1 MSETYIMNCGI
12 HQGGYLSLVKYT
24 AYINSLITKLELS
37 NLCSEIYRVRTS
49 PVGYADDIAASTISK
64 QRMDRVMSK
73 VYEHGCEWRFKFNA
87 SKSAVLV
94 FGETERERG
103 ELDLNI
109 ECSHWGANVSKRDY
123 IMITLVSRRVLR
135 ETPMLGQRKK

>member
-1 MSETYIMNCGI
+1 MCFDFMAVSEKV
-12 HQGGYLSLVKYT
+12 YLSLVKYT
-24 AYINSLITKLELS
+24 AYINSLITTLELS

-73 VYEHGCEWRFKFNA
+73 VYEHGCDWRFKFNT

-94 FGETERERG
+94 FGETERERRIG
-103 ELDLNI
+103 SE
-109 ECSHWGANVSKRDY
+109 
-123 IMITLVSRRVLR
+123 
-135 ETPMLGQRKK
+135 Q